1 MTRSSPLP
9 AYGNV
14 LDLIGD
20 TPLVKLTHLDTGPCE
35 LFAKLECNNP
45 AGSIKDRIGL
55 RMIEAAERDGQ
66 IKPGGTIVEATAGN
80 TGLGLALA
88 AIHKGYKL
96 LLVIPDKMSQ
106 EKIFHLRAMGVEIV
120 MTRSDVSKGHPEY
133 YQDMA
138 KRIAAE
144 MQARGESAFCIDQ
157 FSNPSNPQ
165 THEDWTAPEIW
176 EQMEHRLDAVVT
188 GVGSGGTITG
198 MGRFFQRVAPHVEMV
213 LADPKGSILNEIV
226 NTGTH
231 GPSGSWLV
239 EGIGGDYVPANLDIT
254 LAKKAYAIGDGE
266 ALLAA
271 RELLQKEGIMGGS
284 STGTLLATALR
295 YCREQ
300 TTPKRVVTIVC
311 DVGGKYLSK
320 MYNDYWLV
328 DQGIIERPAKGD
340 LSDLVARR
348 HNDRATITIKSD
360 DTLQTAY
367 ARMKLYDFQQLP
379 VLDNDKVVG
388 IIDESDILMA
398 VIGDESRFSTKVV
411 GAMTEKIKTIQV
423 SEPVAAL
430 LPIFDKG
437 FVAIVND
444 GDKFLGLITRYDL
457 LNYLRR
463 RAK

>member
-55 RMIEAAERDGQ
+55 RMIEAAERDGK

-254 LAKKAYAIGDGE
+254 LAKKAFAIGDGE